1 METISINKPVWLV
14 KTDSKVIWN
23 VFSYIVEEYN
33 DFDLKLMKKYF
44 ETKDLDESNFTN
56 I

>member
-1 METISINKPVWLV
+1 METIKINKPAWLV
-14 KTDSKVIWN
+14 QTDSTVISN
-23 VFSYIVEEYN
+23 VFNYIIEEYN
-33 DFDLKLMKKYF
+33 DFDLELMRKYF

>member
-1 METISINKPVWLV
+1 MGVITINKPVWLV
-14 KTDSKVIWN
+14 QTEEKVISS